1 MSRLPKL
8 SILDTLLG
16 SEIFTDHLE
25 GFISKCYI
33 SISGGDDFSF
43 CLNFLFW
50 DDAAIRTVK
59 GKVQPEYIFFLL
71 LELLFIPL
79 YRSGYGII
87 LCRDVGLLSNSWH
100 SIIHQYNSAAM
111 SLSRNHDW
119 VTQDNQPTSQ

>member
-16 SEIFTDHLE
+16 SEIFTGHLE

-50 DDAAIRTVK
+50 DDAAITIVK
-59 GKVQPEYIFFLL
+59 GKVQPEYIFFS
-71 LELLFIPL
+71 F
-79 YRSGYGII
+79 
-87 LCRDVGLLSNSWH
+87 
-100 SIIHQYNSAAM
+100 
-111 SLSRNHDW
+111 
-119 VTQDNQPTSQ
+119 T